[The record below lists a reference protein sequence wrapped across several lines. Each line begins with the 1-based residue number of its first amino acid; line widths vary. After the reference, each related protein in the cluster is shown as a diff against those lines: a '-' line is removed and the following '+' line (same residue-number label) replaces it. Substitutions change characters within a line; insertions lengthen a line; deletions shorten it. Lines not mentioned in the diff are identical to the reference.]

1 VGNDAASGWTLALL
15 VRCLR
20 SLRRSTRG
28 SVSVIGVFALVA
40 LVGVAALSIELGQ
53 GYRAKLALQ
62 GAADAAALAAAHAY
76 AASPTEIILEATAR
90 DVARAN
96 GLSIG
101 NVSIFHRPNYS
112 STVPDAVEVQLRT
125 SIPLFFAR
133 IFSAETSY
141 GVSVSAVAS
150 LPTET
155 TPPCLL
161 ALASSGGISLSG
173 GTTISAPHCAAV
185 SNSSISVIGGST
197 LTAKSTMSSG
207 ATSATGGSRVSADAI
222 TYGTTLSGTTTG
234 KTVRQ
239 ANSTSDPLA
248 NNAVVQAAFAQLGTV
263 TAPANPTV
271 PTGEDLTLGWSSN
284 TMTFQG
290 KTGTMSDGV
299 WRFPAGTYVIRR
311 LDTSSLKLVIEG
323 PSTITVSNGVNVGG
337 GGGLTLG
344 NGPVTIKGTTTLSGP
359 MTIGNGRHM
368 FGSIS
373 VGGGG
378 NVTVGDGDLDVNG
391 FLSVSGGANVRFGAG
406 AQTIGRNGSGRSI
419 ELGGGSK
426 LAFGDGAFNANGS
439 IVTVGGTE
447 LRFGAATN
455 HVINGNLTLEG
466 SSIFGAG
473 TYTINGNFTNGT
485 GGVLTGRDVS
495 FVLAGTLNLAGN
507 AAINV
512 VAPTSAS
519 GSGLADIL
527 FATRSANAT
536 VLTAGAQAVLSGIV
550 YAPNSDFSMSGGV
563 NASGSC
569 FSIIARTI
577 TLAGGPAAATACP
590 TLGSGGLSGS
600 VGLIR

>member
-1 VGNDAASGWTLALL
+1 MGNDAASGWTLALL
-15 VRCLR
+15 VRCLC

-101 NVSIFHRPNYS
+101 NVSVFHRPNYS

-173 GTTISAPHCAAV
+173 GTSISAPHCAVV
-185 SNSSISVIGGST
+185 SNSGISLTAGST

-207 ATSATGGSRVSADAI
+207 ATSSVGGSRFSADTI
-222 TYGTTLSGTTTG
+222 TYGTTLSGSVTG

-248 NNAVVQAAFAQLGTV
+248 NDAGLAAAFARLGTV
-263 TAPANPTV
+263 TAPVSASV
-271 PTGEDLTLGWSSN
+271 RAGENLTLN
-284 TMTFQG
+284 YYPTTMTFQG
-290 KTGTMSDGV
+290 HQGTLSGNV
-299 WRFPAGTYVIRR
+299 WRFPAGTYEIAK
-311 LDTSSLKLVIEG
+311 LDTGSLALSIDG
-323 PSTITVSNGVNVGG
+323 PSVITVSNGVNVGG
-337 GGGLTLG
+337 GGGLAFG
-344 NGPVTIKGTTTLSGP
+344 DGPVTIKGTTTLSGG
-359 MTIGNGRHM
+359 MTIGGGRHI
-368 FGSIS
+368 FGPISIN
-373 VGGGG
+373 GGMK
-378 NVTVGDGDLDVNG
+378 VSVGDGDLDVNG
-391 FLSVSGGANVRFGAG
+391 PILIGGGAEVFFGAG
-406 AQTIGRNGSGRSI
+406 AHAVGNNGSGKAIDVS
-419 ELGGGSK
+419 GGSI
-426 LAFGDGAFNANGS
+426 LTFGDGAFSANGS
-439 IVTVGGTE
+439 IVTAGGSRLT
-447 LRFGAATN
+447 FGAAGN
-455 HVINGNLTLEG
+455 HFINGDLSLNSDTV
-466 SSIFGAG
+466 FGAG
-473 TYTINGNFTNGT
+473 TYTINGNFTNNT
-485 GGVLTGRDVS
+485 GGSMVGRNVS
-495 FVLAGTLNLAGN
+495 FVLAGSLKAAGGTSIDLA
-507 AAINV
+507 
-512 VAPTSAS
+512 APSSQAGT
-519 GSGLADIL
+519 GLPDIL
-527 FATRSANAT
+527 FATRSTTPT
-536 VLTAGAQAVLSGIV
+536 VLGGGTQDVFSGVV
-550 YAPNSDFSMSGGV
+550 YAPNSDVNMSGGAS
-563 NASGSC
+563 ASGAC
-569 FSIIARTI
+569 FSLIVRTI

-590 TLGSGGLSGS
+590 RLGSGGLSGS